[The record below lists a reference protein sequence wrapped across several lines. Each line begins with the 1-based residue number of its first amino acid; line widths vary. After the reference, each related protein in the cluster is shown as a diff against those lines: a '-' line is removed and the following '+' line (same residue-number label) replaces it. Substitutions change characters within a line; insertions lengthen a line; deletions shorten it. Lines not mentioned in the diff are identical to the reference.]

1 MTAHHTES
9 FAIVTNSVS
18 HGEHRVDLY
27 RLFPLFCVAIC
38 CLLTCGTY
46 DTNAA
51 PSAGS
56 NYVVMITLD
65 GMRPEFYLPSDLSVG
80 TQTLSN
86 LMQQGSY
93 AKAVYPPYP
102 SFTYPGH
109 TSMVTGD
116 FPARHGI
123 TANEA
128 FDPLATEP
136 RWFWY
141 ASDIQVP
148 AIWDAAHNAG
158 LTVGAVSWPVSAGS
172 KSINWEFP
180 EFPTTPSGF
189 KQFYE
194 YTSPGLLAEIEAI
207 AGPITNAGQL
217 ATGKWDNLIAATAI
231 DIIRQH
237 KPNLLLV
244 HFIESDHAQHIAGRS
259 NPNLPD
265 ILHKLDGHVHDIIEA
280 TKKAG
285 IYDRTT
291 FIVLGDH
298 GFADIH
304 RAVAPN
310 VLLAQNGLITLED
323 KKVTD
328 WKAFTHHT
336 GGSAAVY
343 VKDPKD
349 TATLEKVHALL
360 QDHAIDPSTSNRLY
374 QIVEKDELVKLGGP
388 RDAAFYLEGELGVMF
403 SGAATGGFFRP
414 ATLQGNHGYLPAKPG
429 LQTGFIAAGRGIKKG
444 VVLNSTRLVDVGPTL
459 ARLLGVELR
468 NTDGHAIQE
477 ILEESTL
484 KARTGEK
491 ISSTATK

>member
-1 MTAHHTES
+1 MIAYRTEFS
-9 FAIVTNSVS
+9 GIVTEGSS
-18 HGEHRVDLY
+18 HREHWVDLR
-27 RLFPLFCVAIC
+27 RLLTSFCVVIC
-38 CLLTCGTY
+38 CLVTSGNLE
-46 DTNAA
+46 TNAA
-51 PSAGS
+51 PIASS

-93 AKAVYPPYP
+93 AKGAYPPYP

-109 TSMVTGD
+109 TTMVTGD

-123 TANEA
+123 TANEV

-148 AIWDAAHNAG
+148 TIWDAAHDAG

-172 KSINWEFP
+172 KSIDWDFP
-180 EFPTTPSGF
+180 EFPTTASGF
-189 KQFYE
+189 KQFRE
-194 YTSPGLLAEIEAI
+194 YTSPGLLAEIEAV

-217 ATGKWDNLIAATAI
+217 ATGKWDDLIAATAI

-237 KPNLLLV
+237 RPNLLLV
-244 HFIESDHAQHIAGRS
+244 HFIESDHAQHLGGRS

-285 IYDRTT
+285 IYERTT

-304 RAVAPN
+304 RTVAPN
-310 VLLAQNGLITLED
+310 VLLAQNGLITLENA
-323 KKVTD
+323 KVTD
-328 WKAFTHHT
+328 WKAFTQHT

-349 TATLEKVHALL
+349 AATLKKVHALL
-360 QDHAIDPSTSNRLY
+360 QEHAADSSSNHLY
-374 QIVEKDELVKLGGP
+374 QIIEKDELVKLGGP
-388 RDAAFYLEGELGVMF
+388 RNAAFYLEGELGVMF
-403 SGAATGGFFRP
+403 SGAVTGGFLRP
-414 ATLQGNHGYLPAKPG
+414 ATLQGNHGYLPTKPG
-429 LQTGFIAAGRGIKKG
+429 LQTGFIAAGRGVKKG
-444 VVLNSTRLVDVGPTL
+444 VVLDNTRLVDVAPTI
-459 ARLLGVELR
+459 AQLLGVKLE
-468 NTDGHAIQE
+468 NTDGHPIRE
-477 ILEESTL
+477 ILQ
-484 KARTGEK
+484 
-491 ISSTATK
+491 

>member
-1 MTAHHTES
+1 LRT
-9 FAIVTNSVS
+9 
-18 HGEHRVDLY
+18 L
-27 RLFPLFCVAIC
+27 LCVAIC
-38 CLLTCGTY
+38 WLPLCRPAAT
-46 DTNAA
+46 DAA
-51 PSAGS
+51 PLGSS

-80 TQTLSN
+80 TETLSN
-86 LMQQGSY
+86 LMQEGSY
-93 AKAVYPPYP
+93 AKAAYPPYP

-109 TSMVTGD
+109 TAMVTGD
-116 FPARHGI
+116 FPARSGI
-123 TANEA
+123 SANEV
-128 FDPLATEP
+128 FDPLVMEP

-148 AIWDAAHNAG
+148 TIWDAAHNAG

-172 KSINWEFP
+172 KSIDWEFP
-180 EFPTTPSGF
+180 EFPTTTNGF
-189 KQFYE
+189 KQFHQ
-194 YTSPGLLAEIEAI
+194 YTSPGLLAEIEAV
-207 AGPITNAGQL
+207 AGPITNAGEL
-217 ATGKWDNLIAATAI
+217 NSGKWDNLIAAAAI
-231 DIIRQH
+231 DIIQQH

-244 HFIESDHAQHIAGRS
+244 HFIESDHAQHIGGRS

-285 IYDRTT
+285 TYDRTT

-304 RAVAPN
+304 RMVAPN
-310 VLLAQNGLITLED
+310 VLLAQNGLITLD
-323 KKVTD
+323 GKKITD
-328 WKAFTHHT
+328 WKAYTQHT

-349 TATLEKVHALL
+349 TETLQKVHALL
-360 QDHAIDPSTSNRLY
+360 QENAVDSSSNRLY
-374 QIVEKDELVKLGGP
+374 RIVEKEELVKLGGP

-403 SGAATGGFFRP
+403 SGAVTGNFFRP
-414 ATLQGNHGYLPAKPG
+414 ATLQGNHGYLPTKPG

-444 VVLNSTRLVDVGPTL
+444 VVLDSTRLVDVGPTV

-468 NTDGHAIQE
+468 DTDGHAIQE
-477 ILEESTL
+477 ILEEPVP
-484 KARTGEK
+484 
-491 ISSTATK
+491 

>member
-1 MTAHHTES
+1 MTAH
-9 FAIVTNSVS
+9 NS
-18 HGEHRVDLY
+18 RWL
-27 RLFPLFCVAIC
+27 RTLLWAAIC
-38 CLLTCGTY
+38 CLITWGAYETG
-46 DTNAA
+46 AA
-51 PSAGS
+51 PFAGS

-86 LMQQGSY
+86 LMQEGSY
-93 AKAVYPPYP
+93 AKAAYPPYP

-109 TSMVTGD
+109 TTMVTGD

-123 TANEA
+123 TANEV
-128 FDPLATEP
+128 FDPVATEP

-148 AIWDAAHNAG
+148 TIWDVAHNAG
-158 LTVGAVSWPVSAGS
+158 LTVGTVSWPVSAGS
-172 KSINWEFP
+172 KSIDWEFP
-180 EFPTTPSGF
+180 EFPTTTNGF
-189 KQFYE
+189 KQFHK
-194 YTSPGLLAEIEAI
+194 YTSPGLLAEIEAV
-207 AGPITNAGQL
+207 AGPITNAGEL

-231 DIIRQH
+231 DIIQRH

-265 ILHKLDGHVHDIIEA
+265 ILHKLDGHIHDIIEA

-285 IYDRTT
+285 IYDQTT
-291 FIVLGDH
+291 FIVHGDH

-304 RAVAPN
+304 RMIAPN
-310 VLLAQNGLITLED
+310 VLLAREGLITLD
-323 KKVTD
+323 GKKVTD
-328 WKAFTHHT
+328 WKAFTQHT

-360 QDHAIDPSTSNRLY
+360 QEHAVDSSSNRLY
-374 QIVEKDELVKLGGP
+374 RIVEKPELVALGGP
-388 RDAAFYLEGELGVMF
+388 RDASFYIEGELGVMF
-403 SGAATGGFFRP
+403 SGAATGDFFRL
-414 ATLQGNHGYLPAKPG
+414 ATLQGNHGYLPTKPG

-444 VVLNSTRLVDVGPTL
+444 VILDSTRLVDVAPTI
-459 ARLLGVELR
+459 AQLLGVKLG

-477 ILEESTL
+477 ILEEP
-484 KARTGEK
+484 AP
-491 ISSTATK
+491 